1 MSFFFGAS
9 PGAEEEKD
17 ERSATE
23 KASPRVSSLLAS
35 ASETPGMPE
44 DDPRGM
50 SSLSGLS
57 SFLPAAFSLPWKL
70 SPERPGEEATY
81 NRERDA
87 FCEASQPPEP
97 SSDHAYLSW
106 PPLSHIDLHASSPS
120 LRSCADTRKG
130 REGRNATGCEDR
142 KRQDRRE
149 VNSTSVAK
157 LELCG
162 VPRRPSHRRS
172 ADALYRHQGVLGDC
186 DPVVAPDFPSE
197 DVGTSPSSALRQSSE
212 VSRERQACVEDC
224 ALSGLSAC
232 SPASTVARKTQEKTE
247 GQSVEWRKTEKREA
261 GDESCDTGAQE
272 AGEDEGQVGE
282 ETESGPEDAED
293 TCAPTERCE
302 RRQGESLH
310 AFSAGQA
317 KKEEELKPRNEGDRR
332 KGVFRVTSLEGE
344 WTPTE
349 RLAPQTTL
357 SSGFV
362 PPRSPLCSSSSCS
375 LSPSHCSLAMSSD
388 RAEKQDEEEY
398 DRYGFR
404 VNAPERL
411 RLKLR
416 EYSFKIQHETEE
428 RDNRWAEFV
437 KRDPSV
443 SDRRTLKR
451 LVRRG
456 IPDSLRQEIW
466 ARCLGSWTLREQHPT
481 VFEEM
486 TRKPVPQDVVEQ
498 IELDLLRTFP
508 TNRRF
513 RGKAGGVADL
523 RQVLWAFAAYKPK
536 INYCQSMN
544 FLAATLLLFMPPDV
558 AFWSLVQLIDS
569 DVGGKGMKLAGY
581 YTSGMAALRRDL
593 KVLAILLK
601 KKLPRVAQT
610 LRRTQVGVDC
620 LCAELFLSLYS
631 SSVPIYTT
639 FRIWDSLV
647 LEGQKILFRIAL
659 AIFFMHEREIAA
671 LTSLEEVM
679 TFWRGMIRHLVHR
692 NELMTVAFT
701 RIGRLSRRE
710 LSRLQVR
717 MMHAVEAENR
727 AYEARRSLHAPPDS
741 SSVFPRQKAPL
752 EGASPERQRLF
763 FSLPWRRWSRLVEGD
778 SPHTLASPLRR
789 RGPKRTSSDGDPSP
803 AKKRQNVPSAEET
816 HALRRRRFFH
826 AKSESDVAG
835 TPERGPEETHARP
848 RRGRWSVLRPA
859 SAEKG
864 ETGDRVKRGSEV
876 FGFRR
881 RRSAG

>member
-1 MSFFFGAS
+1 
-9 PGAEEEKD
+9 
-17 ERSATE
+17 
-23 KASPRVSSLLAS
+23 
-35 ASETPGMPE
+35 
-44 DDPRGM
+44 
-50 SSLSGLS
+50 
-57 SFLPAAFSLPWKL
+57 
-70 SPERPGEEATY
+70 
-81 NRERDA
+81 
-87 FCEASQPPEP
+87 
-97 SSDHAYLSW
+97 
-106 PPLSHIDLHASSPS
+106 
-120 LRSCADTRKG
+120 
-130 REGRNATGCEDR
+130 
-142 KRQDRRE
+142 
-149 VNSTSVAK
+149 
-157 LELCG
+157 
-162 VPRRPSHRRS
+162 
-172 ADALYRHQGVLGDC
+172 
-186 DPVVAPDFPSE
+186 
-197 DVGTSPSSALRQSSE
+197 
-212 VSRERQACVEDC
+212 
-224 ALSGLSAC
+224 
-232 SPASTVARKTQEKTE
+232 
-247 GQSVEWRKTEKREA
+247 
-261 GDESCDTGAQE
+261 
-272 AGEDEGQVGE
+272 
-282 ETESGPEDAED
+282 
-293 TCAPTERCE
+293 
-302 RRQGESLH
+302 
-310 AFSAGQA
+310 
-317 KKEEELKPRNEGDRR
+317 
-332 KGVFRVTSLEGE
+332 
-344 WTPTE
+344 
-349 RLAPQTTL
+349 
-357 SSGFV
+357 
-362 PPRSPLCSSSSCS
+362 
-375 LSPSHCSLAMSSD
+375 
-388 RAEKQDEEEY
+388 
-398 DRYGFR
+398 
-404 VNAPERL
+404 
-411 RLKLR
+411 
-416 EYSFKIQHETEE
+416 
-428 RDNRWAEFV
+428 
-437 KRDPSV
+437 
-443 SDRRTLKR
+443 
-451 LVRRG
+451 
-456 IPDSLRQEIW
+456 QEIW

-826 AKSESDVAG
+826 VKSESDVSC